1 MSAAPLFPLFALCRH
16 RMGSDGAGVTT
27 LAAARGCPLRCR
39 YCLNPQAL
47 KEETPARMIAP
58 EELYEMTR
66 VDDLYFQATLG
77 GVTFGGGEPLLYAP
91 FIAAFRQ
98 CCGKAWRL
106 TAETSL
112 NVPEDLARAALPALD
127 EVIFDVKDADP
138 AIYRAYTGGDNAR
151 ALLNLRLALETLGTQ
166 RVLARVPRL
175 PAVSAASAER
185 TTRCHATA
193 RARAHRIR
201 RVRIAFEEPDEGRDA
216 LGGHEQVGWRGGDAT
231 ESRGVERGEH
241 RGLNGERKVAVSG
254 AKPCVA
260 GEARGLG
267 GGFNLAVERIGCAFH
282 QGGAGCIKDGS
293 LEWVLAAQHA

>member
-39 YCLNPQAL
+39 YCLNPQCL
-47 KEETPARMIAP
+47 KEETPARMVAP
-58 EELYEMTR
+58 EELYEMAR

-98 CCGKAWRL
+98 RCGKTWRL

-127 EVIFDVKDADP
+127 EVIVDVKDVDP

-151 ALLNLRLALETLGTQ
+151 ALFNLRLALETLGAE
-166 RVLARVPRL
+166 RVLARVPRIPGYNTERDVQKSVAALRKMGVTRFDVFSYRL
-175 PAVSAASAER
+175 PGGGKAG
-185 TTRCHATA
+185 ATA
-193 RARAHRIR
+193 RSAS
-201 RVRIAFEEPDEGRDA
+201 PG
-216 LGGHEQVGWRGGDAT
+216 
-231 ESRGVERGEH
+231 
-241 RGLNGERKVAVSG
+241 
-254 AKPCVA
+254 
-260 GEARGLG
+260 
-267 GGFNLAVERIGCAFH
+267 
-282 QGGAGCIKDGS
+282 
-293 LEWVLAAQHA
+293 

>member
-1 MSAAPLFPLFALCRH
+1 M
-16 RMGSDGAGVTT
+16 V
-27 LAAARGCPLRCR
+27 
-39 YCLNPQAL
+39 
-47 KEETPARMIAP
+47 AP

-98 CCGKAWRL
+98 RCGKTWRL

-166 RVLARVPRL
+166 RVLARVPRIPGYNTERDVQKSVAALQKMGVTRFDVFPCRL
-175 PAVSAASAER
+175 P
-185 TTRCHATA
+185 
-193 RARAHRIR
+193 
-201 RVRIAFEEPDEGRDA
+201 
-216 LGGHEQVGWRGGDAT
+216 
-231 ESRGVERGEH
+231 
-241 RGLNGERKVAVSG
+241 K
-254 AKPCVA
+254 A
-260 GEARGLG
+260 GKTPAP
-267 GGFNLAVERIGCAFH
+267 V
-282 QGGAGCIKDGS
+282 
-293 LEWVLAAQHA
+293 V